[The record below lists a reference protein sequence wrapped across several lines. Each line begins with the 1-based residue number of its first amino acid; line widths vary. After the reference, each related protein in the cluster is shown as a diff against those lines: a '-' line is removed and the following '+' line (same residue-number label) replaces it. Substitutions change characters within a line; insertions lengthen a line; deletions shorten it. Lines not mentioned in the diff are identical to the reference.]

1 MTNPK
6 TVYSNHTVDLANLPK
21 LVDIVLNPL
30 DEKYPTI
37 EVIRTLISQLIL
49 LAVFSEIIIFAN
61 LPNQL
66 WLLIICEVVLAFF
79 FSYFGAKRCRYAIRE
94 HDIIYQKGLWQQKT
108 TAVSYNRIQHI
119 DISSDPLERRY
130 NTATIKLFTAGGSS
144 ADLSISGLPLDIAQS
159 IRQQVLSKLSEKEEK
174 AQHQTHTDEKKNI
187 TSTTPDLFN
196 QLPDEQQQT
205 QQHVQHQPHTEEK
218 QNIIEV
224 EPEKSQSH
232 KGKADEQ

>member
-1 MTNPK
+1 MTDSKN
-6 TVYSNHTVDLANLPK
+6 VYSNHTVDLADLPN
-21 LVDIVLNPL
+21 LVDISLSSL

-49 LAVFSEIIIFAN
+49 LAVFSAIIIFAN
-61 LPNQL
+61 LPYLL
-66 WLLIICEVVLAFF
+66 WLLVVCEIVLAFI

-119 DISSDPLERRY
+119 DISSDPLERKY

-174 AQHQTHTDEKKNI
+174 DNAI
-187 TSTTPDLFN
+187 STTPNSFTQPPGN
-196 QLPDEQQQT
+196 QQQA
-205 QQHVQHQPHTEEK
+205 QQETNTE
-218 QNIIEV
+218 QSHNIKKV
-224 EPEKSQSH
+224 EPTKSDTH
-232 KGKADEQ
+232 KGQADEQ